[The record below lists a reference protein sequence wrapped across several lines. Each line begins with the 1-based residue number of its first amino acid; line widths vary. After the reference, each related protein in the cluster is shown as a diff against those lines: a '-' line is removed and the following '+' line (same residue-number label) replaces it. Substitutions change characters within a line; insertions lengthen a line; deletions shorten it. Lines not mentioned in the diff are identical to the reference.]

1 MEDYRR
7 WNSDPAYFAGKTSSF
22 FFCFF
27 FLKNSFRRRRYEWLS
42 TVAGSSNEG
51 TTTFRQRQRRFQT
64 KIQTTNRSSNF
75 PFFLIFFLLFFEYF
89 QLRSRWQTRQHE
101 VQLLSLRNS
110 SAAEQQRQSVDIEFQ
125 REYEQL
131 KQSASQERRRLNELH
146 ETHLDLALNSAKIDA
161 NKNLIS
167 AWNEQ
172 PLKVIFE
179 LHETQFDSIRFF
191 RRKIF
196 KKRFTI
202 IFNCS

>member
-22 FFCFF
+22 FFAFF
-27 FLKNSFRRRRYEWLS
+27 FLKIHLDDEDTNDYQPLP
-42 TVAGSSNEG
+42 VP
-51 TTTFRQRQRRFQT
+51 QT
-64 KIQTTNRSSNF
+64 KEQQRFAKDKDDFKQKYKQQIDQVIS